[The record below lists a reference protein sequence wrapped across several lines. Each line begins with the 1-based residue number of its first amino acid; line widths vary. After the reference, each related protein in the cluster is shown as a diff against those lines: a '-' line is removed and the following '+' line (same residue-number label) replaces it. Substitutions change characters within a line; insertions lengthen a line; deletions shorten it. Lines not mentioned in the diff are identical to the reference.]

1 MAESFL
7 SLLNDLKQTPA
18 KTALPLALLQ
28 EVGHFLVSHPLLERV
43 VFYRASRGG
52 MLIWHDTRDPNSEI
66 FLTLSK
72 YPQYERILAQGGIDY
87 AHPLLVVGLQTTKVP
102 FGLVEFEVKQRLSE
116 EQKTEL
122 EWVTQALANLLD
134 NAQLRQLLQ
143 KQAQASSNLN
153 DAHNF
158 GDIARVLGKY
168 ITEKGQF
175 ISINLFDFDEQGKA
189 LGIRSVAT
197 GSGSYA
203 QSGDTHLELSQ
214 WFIDELM
221 QAANIG
227 DEILYA
233 DILVEPHLEDNLRIW
248 LKSLKIRGIYAVNFR
263 INNQVKGFIALNDTQ
278 RPLAIDDTEMIVF
291 RSLVQQTGAIIANR
305 QLLEASRQTVEQ
317 SVEQV
322 RMLNIINELTII
334 ANSQQGEVVLL
345 DTAARLLHD
354 ATAVDHIGIVI
365 GDDSRTKGT
374 VISEYPKSGAVGIE
388 VRPDDT
394 LLLRMR
400 ESRDAV
406 LIADVKSDPLLTP
419 EIVQNLGSLG
429 VQSLFVV
436 PMITLD
442 GEIIGSV
449 SFDLYRPFTP
459 IDEHIIIV
467 AKTIVGQLALNV
479 QKLRLFADAQRQA
492 VQLQKINA
500 FGQSVQATQDTATIL
515 GYAFDYLRQINDY
528 DYAVVY
534 VYDRN
539 EKGLGMVGRNM
550 YSDTTLFDTPQV
562 VKIEQNT
569 VLQQVWGD
577 YESVQIDHLSDN
589 THWLHPMRGII
600 QSLVALPLMSSGRAF
615 GVLEIGSYE
624 TFAYAT
630 QEMGILRQMAN
641 QLAVALDNADAY
653 TRSQQ
658 QALVKTRAN
667 EISNRLQQ
675 QADVDSMVR
684 VAVEEVGRIF
694 KARRARLRL
703 GMNAPEQEQ

>member
-1 MAESFL
+1 MAESLL
-7 SLLNDLKQTPA
+7 SLLNDLKQTRA

-28 EVGHFLVSHPLLERV
+28 EVGRLLVSHPLLERV
-43 VFYRASRGG
+43 VFYRSSRGG
-52 MLIWHDTRDPNSEI
+52 MLIWHDTRDPNSEV

-72 YPQYERILAQGGIDY
+72 YPQYERILAQGGMDY
-87 AHPLLVVGLQTTKVP
+87 AHPLLVVGLQTTKAP
-102 FGLVEFEVKQRLSE
+102 FGLLEFEAKQRLSDD
-116 EQKTEL
+116 QQNEL
-122 EWVTQALANLLD
+122 EWVAQMLANLLD

-143 KQAQASSNLN
+143 RHAQASTSLN
-153 DAHNF
+153 EAQNF
-158 GDIARVLGKY
+158 GDIARVLGKH

-175 ISINLFDFDEQGKA
+175 ISINLFDFNDQGKPT
-189 LGIRSVAT
+189 GIRTVAT
-197 GSGSYA
+197 GSGSYT
-203 QSGDTHLELSQ
+203 QSGDTRLELPQ
-214 WFIDELM
+214 AFVDALM
-221 QAANIG
+221 RAAKSG
-227 DEILYA
+227 DEILHA
-233 DILVEPHLEDNLRIW
+233 DILTDTSLDDSVRVW
-248 LKSLKIRGIYAVNFR
+248 LKSLKIRALYALNFR
-263 INNQVKGFIALNDTQ
+263 INSQVKGFIALNDTH
-278 RPLAIDDTEMIVF
+278 RPMLIDETEIVVF
-291 RSLVQQTGAIIANR
+291 RSLVEQTGTIIANR
-305 QLLEASRQTVEQ
+305 QLLEASRQSAEQ

-354 ATAVDHIGIVI
+354 ATQVDHIGIVI

-374 VISEYPKSGAVGIE
+374 VISEYPKTGATGIE

-400 ESRDAV
+400 ESQDAILV
-406 LIADVKSDPLLTP
+406 SDVKSDPLLTP
-419 EIVQNLGSLG
+419 DIIQNLGNLG
-429 VQSLFVV
+429 IQSLFVV

-442 GEIIGSV
+442 REIIGSV

-459 IDEHIIIV
+459 MDEQIIIV

-500 FGQSVQATQDTATIL
+500 FGQSVQATQDSATIL

-539 EKGLGMVGRNM
+539 EKGLGMIGRNM
-550 YSDTTLFDTPQV
+550 YSDTTLFDKPQL

-577 YESVQIDHLSDN
+577 YESIQIDNLANSQ
-589 THWLHPMRGII
+589 WIHPMRGII
-600 QSLVALPLMSSGRAF
+600 QSLVALPLMSGGRAF

-624 TFAYAT
+624 PFAYAT

-658 QALVKTRAN
+658 QALIKTRAN
-667 EISNRLQQ
+667 EISTRLQQ
-675 QADVDSMVR
+675 QADVDGMVR